1 MKSRPRIGLAGTFQ
15 LVVEPKHCIDFANGG
30 MPTVFSTPH
39 LIGLLERTA
48 RESLAPLLEEHE
60 RTVGVEVD
68 IRHLAPTPL
77 GANVTLS
84 ARVIHLDGS
93 FITFHVEAHDE
104 VEMIARGVHKRAVIR
119 VDQFAKRVGRKIAS
133 LGKAVSK

>member
-1 MKSRPRIGLAGTFQ
+1 M
-15 LVVEPKHCIDFANGG
+15 
-30 MPTVFSTPH
+30 FSTPF

-48 RESLAPLLEEHE
+48 RESLAPLLEENE

-77 GANVTLS
+77 GAQVTLS
-84 ARVIHLDGS
+84 TRVIVVDGS
-93 FITFHVEAHDE
+93 FVTFHVEAHDE

-119 VDQFAKRVGRKIAS
+119 VDSFAKRVQRK
-133 LGKAVSK
+133 LRPK

>member
-1 MKSRPRIGLAGTFQ
+1 MKARPKIGLSNELHIT
-15 LVVEPKHCIDFANGG
+15 VEAKHCIDFASGG

-48 RESLAPLLEEHE
+48 RESLAPLLDDSE

-77 GANVTLS
+77 GAKVVLAT
-84 ARVIHLDGS
+84 RVIHTEGS
-93 FITFHVEAHDE
+93 FVTFHVEARDAHE
-104 VEMIARGVHKRAVIR
+104 IIARGVHKRAVIHVDGFARR
-119 VDQFAKRVGRKIAS
+119 VARKQAA
-133 LGKAVSK
+133 L